1 MPGQNF
7 EQKHPSVTVSSVN
20 LSNLSHLRV
29 HPRPAAQ
36 VGAPALVRPP
46 APVRPAAVVR
56 APSSAGADVNYDKI
70 REAVAIVEATMTQMD
85 LLAQQIQA
93 LSRNL
98 SNVNRIIIFSD

>member
-1 MPGQNF
+1 MPGQNS
-7 EQKHPSVTVSSVN
+7 EQKHPSPTVSSVN

-29 HPRPAAQ
+29 HPKPTAQ
-36 VGAPALVRPP
+36 VGAPALVRPV
-46 APVRPAAVVR
+46 APVR
-56 APSSAGADVNYDKI
+56 APSSAAPDVSYDKI

-98 SNVNRIIIFSD
+98 GNLNRIIILEIVS